1 MLPSLLIGSGRL
13 ILSCLVPYWL
23 SAAPAVRSFR
33 PNHVSIV
40 SMPVSTRARRV
51 LVAETAT
58 SIFQEENT
66 ISTRRRNG
74 RRLLVT
80 METSTGSDGTT
91 EAKIVT
97 TKVSVETKSV
107 VTPSPR
113 KRKPTTTPN
122 NARKTGKSTP
132 RSVLTEI
139 RAPPKD
145 WESIYALV
153 EELRQDRTAPVDSD
167 GSEALPDKSQGEKVF
182 RFQVLI
188 SLMLSSQTKDAI
200 VGETMRA
207 LQEHGLTVVNIAQT
221 SHEKL
226 NSLIRRVGFHNNKTK
241 YIKETVEILISEYNG
256 DIPPNAVEM
265 MKLPGVGPK
274 MAFIVENV
282 GWGTCSGIGIDTHM
296 HRMFNE
302 LKWVDSKNPEQ
313 TRKQLESWLPKDR
326 WMTVNVVG

>member
-1 MLPSLLIGSGRL
+1 MLPSPLIGSGRL
-13 ILSCLVPYWL
+13 LLSCLAPFWL

-33 PNHVSIV
+33 PIHVSIV
-40 SMPVSTRARRV
+40 SMPVSTRAATRASPKLQRRASFKRRKQFNEKKWAPS
-51 LVAETAT
+51 LDHNG
-58 SIFQEENT
+58 SIDRVRWDHRGKDCDNKSECGN
-66 ISTRRRNG
+66 
-74 RRLLVT
+74 
-80 METSTGSDGTT
+80 
-91 EAKIVT
+91 
-97 TKVSVETKSV
+97 KSV
-107 VTPSPR
+107 VTPSPK
-113 KRKPTTTPN
+113 KRKATTTPN
-122 NARKTGKSTP
+122 KAKKTGKST
-132 RSVLTEI
+132 RAQT

-188 SLMLSSQTKDAI
+188 ALMLSSQTKDAI

-207 LQEHGLTVVNIAQT
+207 LQEHGLTVENIAQT

-241 YIKETVEILISEYNG
+241 YIKQTVEILISEYNG

-282 GWGTCSGIGIDTHM
+282 GWSTCSGIGIDTHM

-313 TRKQLESWLPKDR
+313 TRKQLESWLPEDR
-326 WMTVNVVG
+326 WMTVNFFG